1 MISLAIILLFAHSLV
16 TGIRFG
22 QSDLTVQ
29 EGSSKNV
36 SVRRSGS
43 QPVNITV
50 FAATIEEYRRFE
62 QTASDEECGVPLS
75 TLIMRGANESQV
87 DPAECNNL

>member
-1 MISLAIILLFAHSLV
+1 MPITINNNFYYAHSLV
-16 TGIRFG
+16 SGIRFG

-36 SVRRSGS
+36 SVQRSGS
-43 QPVNITV
+43 HPLNITV
-50 FAATIEEYRRFE
+50 FAATIEEYRHFE

-75 TLIMRGANESQV
+75 TLITRGTNESQV
-87 DPAECNNL
+87 DPAECND